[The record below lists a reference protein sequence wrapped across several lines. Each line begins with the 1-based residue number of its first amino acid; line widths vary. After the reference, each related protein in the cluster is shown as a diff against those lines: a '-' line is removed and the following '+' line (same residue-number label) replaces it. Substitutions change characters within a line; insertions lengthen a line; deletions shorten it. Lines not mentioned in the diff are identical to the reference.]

1 MENNG
6 AARTMTRSRFPD
18 GFRIL
23 KGNQE
28 YVTYIDHSSLRVW
41 YSDTPWE
48 YESHCHSAV
57 EIIVPIRGE
66 VIYTVADFSYRVQAD
81 EVLIV
86 PPNWEHSLAMHE
98 GSARYLF
105 LFEPDAIF
113 GMRDMQLIEGILKI
127 PIYLTEQ
134 PEVQKAVRELLMQV
148 YECYES
154 KQFLWNTICYSYLLR
169 MYALLGQYNM
179 SRELSRVETHAKHT
193 DPEIVQSAR
202 LYIDQNYMWDV
213 TLTDVSAFTG
223 FSKCYFSRIFKQQVG
238 VSFSEYLRNKRVSM
252 AAESLIHSR
261 QSIQDIAMNVGFG
274 SIATFNRVFRD
285 VKQCTPSRFREI
297 YGDFTRE
304 ETGEGRIRRR

>member
-113 GMRDMQLIEGILKI
+113 GMRDMQLIEGLLKT
-127 PIYLTEQ
+127 PIYLTGQSESQ
-134 PEVQKAVRELLMQV
+134 ESIRQLLMQV
-148 YECYES
+148 VGCYERRE
-154 KQFLWNTICYSYLLR
+154 FLWNSLCYSYLLQ
-169 MYALLGQYNM
+169 MYARLGQFNM
-179 SRELSRVETHAKHT
+179 TRELRRYDAKSQRI
-193 DPEIVQSAR
+193 DPEIVDSAR
-202 LYIDQNYMWDV
+202 LYIDQNYMRDI
-213 TLTDVSAFTG
+213 TLGDVSEFTG
-223 FSKCYFSRIFKQQVG
+223 FSRCYFSRVFKQQLG
-238 VSFSEYLRNKRVSM
+238 LSFSEYLRQKRISM
-252 AAESLIHSR
+252 AEELLIHSR
-261 QSIQDIAMNVGFG
+261 QPIQEIAMSAGFG
-274 SIATFNRVFRD
+274 SVATFNRVFRSARN
-285 VKQCTPSRFREI
+285 CTPSHYREI
-297 YGDFTRE
+297 YGDFNK
-304 ETGEGRIRRR
+304 